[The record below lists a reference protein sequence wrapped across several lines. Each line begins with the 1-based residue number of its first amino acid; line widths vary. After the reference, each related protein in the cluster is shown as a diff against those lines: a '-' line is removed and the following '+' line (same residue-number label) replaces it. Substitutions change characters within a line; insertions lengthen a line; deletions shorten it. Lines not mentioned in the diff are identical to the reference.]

1 MTRATE
7 AGPVRRSALVMRLP
21 DATTQGPHV
30 ALGER
35 LTRFVLSVW
44 ENPTTIRHCQRF
56 SGPP

>member
-1 MTRATE
+1 
-7 AGPVRRSALVMRLP
+7 MRLP
-21 DATTQGPHV
+21 DAITQGPHV

-44 ENPTTIRHCQRF
+44 ENPTTVRHCRRF